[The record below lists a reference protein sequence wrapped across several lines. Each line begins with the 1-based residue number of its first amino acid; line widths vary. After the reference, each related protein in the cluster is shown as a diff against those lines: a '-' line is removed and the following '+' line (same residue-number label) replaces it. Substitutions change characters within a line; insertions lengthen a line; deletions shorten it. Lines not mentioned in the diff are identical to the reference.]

1 MKYVKLY
8 VHDSLLHEPELSCEY
23 SFSFLPNKLGNN
35 DRIAG
40 QNLPNIDGQ
49 NYIHQIVG
57 SNIQIK
63 WANLCFIYTWW
74 HNVGNIYSS
83 VVKFS

>member
-8 VHDSLLHEPELSCEY
+8 VHRLIRVRATIYLARTRIKLWI
-23 SFSFLPNKLGNN
+23 FISFLPNKLGNN

-40 QNLPNIDGQ
+40 QDLPNIDGQ

-57 SNIQIK
+57 WNIQFK
-63 WANLCFIYTWW
+63 WASLCFLYLVTQF
-74 HNVGNIYSS
+74 G
-83 VVKFS
+83 